1 MLDTLRLPIFIFAM
15 CAIVA
20 LSNYLVQFPVQL
32 AIARVDLANLL
43 TWGAFT
49 YPVAFLVTDLA
60 NRTFGPSEAKKIVLA
75 GFILAVLLS
84 VYFASLRIAVASGSA
99 FLLAQLLDISIF
111 NKLRSGIWW
120 RAPLVSSFLGS
131 IVDTIVFFAL
141 AFAPAFVILGANNEF
156 AIASAPILG
165 IIESEAPRWVS
176 WAMGDF
182 AVKVLVGAGMLLPYG
197 IVTKLFL
204 KHEAT

>member
-1 MLDTLRLPIFIFAM
+1 MAP
-15 CAIVA
+15 
-20 LSNYLVQFPVQL
+20 
-32 AIARVDLANLL
+32 
-43 TWGAFT
+43 
-49 YPVAFLVTDLA
+49 
-60 NRTFGPSEAKKIVLA
+60 EAKKIVLA

-84 VYFASLRIAVASGSA
+84 VYLASPRIAVASGTA

-111 NKLRSGIWW
+111 NKLRNGVWW

-131 IVDTIVFFAL
+131 ILDTTVFFTL

-156 AIASAPILG
+156 ATASAPLLG
-165 IIESEAPRWVS
+165 VIENEVPRWVS

-182 AVKVLVGAGMLLPYG
+182 AVKILVGASMLLPYG

-204 KHEAT
+204 KPEVA